1 VQLREIID
9 DRVPMYPVWWEDDRF
24 QRYLKAVT
32 ALRAVIPLGRLGLY
46 KYTTTDS
53 TFAMVRRLVD
63 SLDDYL
69 AKDSAGRYEI
79 LRNVRGD
86 WGN

>member
-1 VQLREIID
+1 
-9 DRVPMYPVWWEDDRF
+9 MYPVWWEDAKF
-24 QRYLKAVT
+24 YRYLADASMT
-32 ALRAVIPLGRLGLY
+32 PGVIPLGRLGLY

-53 TFAMVRRLVD
+53 TYSMVRRLLG
-63 SLDDYL
+63 SLD
-69 AKDSAGRYEI
+69 RYVGCDAAERYDI